1 MIILDFGIA
10 TRMRDG
16 TKSGVFGDWAV
27 FRFLDLWND
36 VLLRWSSGESLTLAL
51 ARASS
56 EVSRSAMGKGAGD
69 TGRRQTAHATV
80 TSAGFVELAGQESA
94 LGGEGI

>member
-16 TKSGVFGDWAV
+16 TESWVFRDWAE
-27 FRFLDLWND
+27 FRFLDLWD
-36 VLLRWSSGESLTLAL
+36 SVLLRWSSGECLALVL
-51 ARASS
+51 ARACS

-69 TGRRQTAHATV
+69 TGMGQTTHATV
-80 TSAGFVELAGQESA
+80 TSAGLVELAGQESA
-94 LGGEGI
+94 LGGECI